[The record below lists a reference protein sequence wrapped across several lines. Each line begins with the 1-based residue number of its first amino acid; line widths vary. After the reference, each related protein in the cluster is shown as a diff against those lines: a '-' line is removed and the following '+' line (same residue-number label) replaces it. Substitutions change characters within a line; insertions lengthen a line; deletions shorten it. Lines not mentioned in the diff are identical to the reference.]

1 MSRIAA
7 FCLVVDVHV
16 IANDSSGRRSF
27 LFIRS
32 LRVVARQHLG
42 VRPRYRS
49 IVFALAGIQQS
60 SASSRSSRTPPPRST
75 PTRPPAAVASACCA
89 PRGAS
94 PPPRLPSP
102 LTPRAGGARD
112 AIILA
117 PRASSSHR
125 CARATRPRR
134 RVAVA
139 VARDDDD
146 DDALG
151 ARARIHATRERARAD
166 EIDDAAV
173 EVARATT
180 ATRSMRAR
188 RASTTTS
195 GR

>member
-1 MSRIAA
+1 MA
-7 FCLVVDVHV
+7 F
-16 IANDSSGRRSF
+16 A
-27 LFIRS
+27 
-32 LRVVARQHLG
+32 
-42 VRPRYRS
+42 PRYRS
-49 IVFALAGIQQS
+49 IVFALAGD
-60 SASSRSSRTPPPRST
+60 ST
-75 PTRPPAAVASACCA
+75 IISVLAFIANAAAAFDADPPARARV
-89 PRGAS
+89 PRPAAAAAANAS

-102 LTPRAGGARD
+102 L
-112 AIILA
+112 A
-117 PRASSSHR
+117 PRAN
-125 CARATRPRR
+125 ARALDAIHPRAPRVVIPIEARAR
-134 RVAVA
+134 RVAVVEVAVA

-151 ARARIHATRERARAD
+151 ARARMHATRERARAD

>member
-1 MSRIAA
+1 MA
-7 FCLVVDVHV
+7 F
-16 IANDSSGRRSF
+16 A
-27 LFIRS
+27 
-32 LRVVARQHLG
+32 
-42 VRPRYRS
+42 PRYRS
-49 IVFALAGIQQS
+49 IVFALAGD
-60 SASSRSSRTPPPRST
+60 ST
-75 PTRPPAAVASACCA
+75 IISVLAFVANDAAAFDTDPPARARV
-89 PRGAS
+89 PRPAAAADANAS

-102 LTPRAGGARD
+102 L
-112 AIILA
+112 A
-117 PRASSSHR
+117 PRAN
-125 CARATRPRR
+125 ARALDAIHPRAPRVVIPIEARAR
-134 RVAVA
+134 RVAVVEVAVA

-151 ARARIHATRERARAD
+151 ARARMHATRERARAD